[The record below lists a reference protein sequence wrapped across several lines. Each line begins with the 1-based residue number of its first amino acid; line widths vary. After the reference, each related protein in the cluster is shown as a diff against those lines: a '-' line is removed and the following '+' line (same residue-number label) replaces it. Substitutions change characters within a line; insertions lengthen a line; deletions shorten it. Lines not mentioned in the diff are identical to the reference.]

1 MKSRQTCGA
10 PKNSRLRTRDGS
22 NQQSPLAHLGNK
34 DRSALTG
41 IIGWSSFGFAL
52 LQSIC
57 TLFAAVDGFRV
68 MLGIS
73 SLIISASVGS
83 FLDRIHSDWIRIPM
97 ILFALAGSL
106 LNIAVLIQV
115 RHLRN
120 RPVSK
125 WRQIAPTRRK
135 LRMEYLQL
143 LLSVASLIF
152 IGIEEFLHLRL
163 FHLL

>member
-1 MKSRQTCGA
+1 MFDRHPDALNPKA
-10 PKNSRLRTRDGS
+10 PGRY
-22 NQQSPLAHLGNK
+22 LGNK
-34 DRSALTG
+34 DRSALPG
-41 IIGWSSFGFAL
+41 IIGWSSFGLAL

-73 SLIISASVGS
+73 SLLISASVGS

-106 LNIAVLIQV
+106 LNLAVLIQV
-115 RHLRN
+115 RRLRN
-120 RPVSK
+120 RSASK

-135 LRMEYLQL
+135 IRMEYLQL
-143 LLSVASLIF
+143 LLSVATLIF
-152 IGIEEFLHLRL
+152 IGVEEFLHFRL
-163 FHLL
+163 FHHL

>member
-1 MKSRQTCGA
+1 MLHPHIDASNPRSEVRQ
-10 PKNSRLRTRDGS
+10 LVE
-22 NQQSPLAHLGNK
+22 K
-34 DRSALTG
+34 DRTALPG

-97 ILFALAGSL
+97 ILFALVGSL
-106 LNIAVLIQV
+106 LNLAVLMQV
-115 RHLRN
+115 RRLRN
-120 RPVSK
+120 RPASK
-125 WRQIAPTRRK
+125 WRQMAPTRRK
-135 LRMEYLQL
+135 IRMEHLQFF
-143 LLSVASLIF
+143 LSVATLIF
-152 IGIEEFLHLRL
+152 IGVEEFLHLRL
-163 FHLL
+163 FHHL

>member
-1 MKSRQTCGA
+1 MLHPHIDASNPQTAVRQ
-10 PKNSRLRTRDGS
+10 LVD
-22 NQQSPLAHLGNK
+22 K
-34 DRSALTG
+34 DRTALPG

-97 ILFALAGSL
+97 ILFALVGSL
-106 LNIAVLIQV
+106 LNLAVLIQV

-120 RPVSK
+120 RPASK

-135 LRMEYLQL
+135 IRLENLQL
-143 LLSVASLIF
+143 LLSVATLIF
-152 IGIEEFLHLRL
+152 IGVEEFLHLRL
-163 FHLL
+163 FHHL

>member
-1 MKSRQTCGA
+1 MRTVSYTGAMKSRQTCGA

-83 FLDRIHSDWIRIPM
+83 FLDR
-97 ILFALAGSL
+97 SL

>member
-1 MKSRQTCGA
+1 MDALHQPTDPSNPEA
-10 PKNSRLRTRDGS
+10 PVI
-22 NQQSPLAHLGNK
+22 HLGKK
-34 DRSALTG
+34 DRAALPG

-68 MLGIS
+68 IFGVS
-73 SLIISASVGS
+73 SLLISASLGS
-83 FLDRIHSDWIRIPM
+83 FLDQIHSDWIRIPM

-106 LNIAVLIQV
+106 LNLAVLIQV

-120 RPVSK
+120 RPASK

-135 LRMEYLQL
+135 IRMEYLQF
-143 LLSVASLIF
+143 LLSVATLIF
-152 IGIEEFLHLRL
+152 IGVEEFLHLRL
-163 FHLL
+163 FHNL

>member
-1 MKSRQTCGA
+1 
-10 PKNSRLRTRDGS
+10 
-22 NQQSPLAHLGNK
+22 LAHLGNK

-73 SLIISASVGS
+73 SLIISASVG
-83 FLDRIHSDWIRIPM
+83 IPM

>member
-1 MKSRQTCGA
+1 MDEPHRYPDVSNPKA
-10 PKNSRLRTRDGS
+10 PVT
-22 NQQSPLAHLGNK
+22 HLGNK
-34 DRSALTG
+34 DRSALPG

-73 SLIISASVGS
+73 SLLISASIGS

-97 ILFALAGSL
+97 ILFALVGSL
-106 LNIAVLIQV
+106 LSLAVLVQV

-120 RPVSK
+120 RPEAK

-135 LRMEYLQL
+135 IRMEYLQL
-143 LLSVASLIF
+143 LLSVATLIV
-152 IGIEEFLHLRL
+152 IGVEEFLHLRL
-163 FHLL
+163 FHHL

>member
-1 MKSRQTCGA
+1 MDTLHHHTD
-10 PKNSRLRTRDGS
+10 PS
-22 NQQSPLAHLGNK
+22 NPEVPVAHLGNK
-34 DRSALTG
+34 DRAALPG

-73 SLIISASVGS
+73 SLIISASLGS

-106 LNIAVLIQV
+106 LNLAVLIQV

-120 RPVSK
+120 RPASK

-135 LRMEYLQL
+135 IRMEYLQF
-143 LLSVASLIF
+143 LLSVATLIF
-152 IGIEEFLHLRL
+152 IGVEEFLHLRL
-163 FHLL
+163 FHNL